1 MLLEPP
7 CLGRVFDLFDALRA
21 DMKDLVMLRMKRV
34 AMMAVLMMAVLAS
47 VALAVPALAAD
58 LPRDGEMRKLSL
70 SAERKPVAQ
79 PEFSDP
85 ADRPTTLEAQR
96 GKVVL
101 LNLWATWCIPC
112 RAEMPALDRLQ
123 AARGGK
129 DFEVVAVAQDRG
141 GRAKVEKFLA
151 ETGVTRLA
159 PYVDA
164 SMKSGRAW
172 GAVGLPTTILI
183 DREGRE
189 VGRLVGEATWDSSDA
204 LKLIDAL
211 INEKT
216 KTAGK

>member
-1 MLLEPP
+1 M
-7 CLGRVFDLFDALRA
+7 AL
-21 DMKDLVMLRMKRV
+21 MKRV
-34 AMMAVLMMAVLAS
+34 AMMAVLMMTVLAS

-85 ADRPTTLEAQR
+85 ADQPTTLEAQR

-123 AARGGK
+123 AQRGGK

-151 ETGVTRLA
+151 ETKVVHLK
-159 PYVDA
+159 PYLDA

-183 DREGRE
+183 DRQGRE
-189 VGRLVGEATWDSSDA
+189 VGRLVGEAVWDGPDA

-211 INEKT
+211 IAEKT